1 MEVAGHMNLRLLCY
15 VEVNPTLRTMGW
27 TLVGPQR
34 QSGHGDKDRPL
45 VPAEARNSEVQAVS
59 IYKTQEAVI

>member
-1 MEVAGHMNLRLLCY
+1 MEVAGHINLRLLCY
-15 VEVNPTLRTMGW
+15 VEVTPTSCTLGR

-45 VPAEARNSEVQAVS
+45 VPAEARNPEVQAVS
-59 IYKTQEAVI
+59 NYKTQEAVI